1 MDECCVKQG
10 AEARLF
16 KTTFLDRPC
25 MIKERFPKQYR
36 HPELDKKLTARRIA
50 QESRSIIR
58 CREAGIPCPTLFY
71 FDLSR
76 IYMEYIDNAQTL
88 RDYINSGPDEKDLFT
103 AMDTVGTYLACMH
116 DKDIIHG
123 DLTTS
128 NIMRKNDDSADGKA
142 GQIVMI
148 DFGLSSA
155 SSLVEDKG
163 VDLYVLERAF
173 LSTHPNSEKLF
184 DRIIQTYATK
194 SENEKAVLA
203 KLEDVRARGRKR
215 TMLG

>member
-58 CREAGIPCPTLFY
+58 CREA
-71 FDLSR
+71 
-76 IYMEYIDNAQTL
+76 
-88 RDYINSGPDEKDLFT
+88 DEKDLFT